1 MTFKEFNKNY
11 KHLYLLF
18 YYFFI
23 NFLYTIYNELIR
35 PKYIMHASL
44 DDFIPFVKI
53 MVLPYIV
60 WYLYISVFLIYF
72 AFKSVDDFYNLCF
85 FLFTG
90 MTICFIIYAL
100 FPNGQDLRP
109 TIIDTDIFSRL
120 IKNIYMVDKPTNSNP
135 SMHVLNS
142 IAVHSVVINSKLF
155 KTNYRIKTISLT
167 LMTLII
173 TSTVM
178 IKQHSIID
186 VISAILLSNIIYLLI
201 YKLDIVKKLKENK
214 SNFYN

>member
-1 MTFKEFNKNY
+1 M
-11 KHLYLLF
+11 
-18 YYFFI
+18 
-23 NFLYTIYNELIR
+23 
-35 PKYIMHASL
+35 S
-44 DDFIPFVKI
+44 
-53 MVLPYIV
+53 
-60 WYLYISVFLIYF
+60 
-72 AFKSVDDFYNLCF
+72 
-85 FLFTG
+85 
-90 MTICFIIYAL
+90 ICFIIYTL

-120 IKNIYMVDKPTNSNP
+120 IKNIYMIDKPTNSNP

-142 IAVHSVVINSKLF
+142 IAVHSVVINSKTF
-155 KTNYRIKTISLT
+155 KNNYRIKTISLI

-201 YKLDIVKKLKENK
+201 YKLNIVKKLKENK
-214 SNFYN
+214 SQFYN